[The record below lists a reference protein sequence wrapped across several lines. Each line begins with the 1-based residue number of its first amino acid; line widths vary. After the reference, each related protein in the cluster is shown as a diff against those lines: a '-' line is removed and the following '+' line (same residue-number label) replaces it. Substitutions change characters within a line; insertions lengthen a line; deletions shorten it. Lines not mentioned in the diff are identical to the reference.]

1 MATVKETTG
10 FPPTLINKYLLAQLE
25 LHELYNPVGEN
36 FEPFIPVQSTSID
49 DLFDELNPE
58 PYPFLVVYDRLVRYK
73 PNSFY
78 RHKREQL
85 VYTIHALSDEKGFD
99 ISRVIIEALDR
110 QDAAGQ
116 DVNQWL
122 IENPEKL
129 GTLNHNVF
137 FHGFRVFQVDETRDI
152 IELGSVKFN
161 YRNKIIVEYDYH
173 TKTSLYT

>member
-1 MATVKETTG
+1 MAIVQETTG

-25 LHELYNPVGEN
+25 LHGLSDPLSDFNPFV
-36 FEPFIPVQSTSID
+36 PVQSTSID
-49 DLFDELNPE
+49 DLFDELPVD
-58 PYPFLVVYDRLVRYK
+58 PYLVVYDRLIRYK
-73 PNSFY
+73 PNAFY

-85 VYTIHALSDEKGFD
+85 VYTIHSLDQAKMFD
-99 ISRVIIEALDR
+99 ISRVIIESLDR

-122 IENPEKL
+122 IQNPDKL
-129 GTLNHNVF
+129 TGLTHNVF
-137 FHGFRVFQVDETRDI
+137 FHSFRVFQIDETRDI
-152 IELGSVKFN
+152 VELGSIKFN

>member
-1 MATVKETTG
+1 MTTVQETTG

-25 LHELYNPVGEN
+25 LHGLSDPLLDFNPFV
-36 FEPFIPVQSTSID
+36 PVQSTSID
-49 DLFDELNPE
+49 DLFDELPVD
-58 PYPFLVVYDRLVRYK
+58 PYLVVYDRLIRYK
-73 PNSFY
+73 PNAFY

-85 VYTIHALSDEKGFD
+85 VYTIHSLDQAKMFD
-99 ISRVIIEALDR
+99 ISRVIAESLDR

-122 IENPEKL
+122 INNPDKL
-129 GTLNHNVF
+129 AGLTHNVF
-137 FHGFRVFQVDETRDI
+137 FHSFRVFQIDETRDI
-152 IELGSVKFN
+152 VELGSIKFN